1 MTYIHIYA
9 YISFNAY
16 VIYIYIFHIIEG
28 NHFRLPVLPTSAL
41 FSQQQVNNIVTIV
54 TIIGIDSIG

>member
-1 MTYIHIYA
+1 MHIYHLMHMSYIH
-9 YISFNAY
+9 
-16 VIYIYIFHIIEG
+16 IYIFHIIEG